1 MMLFKKFT
9 NENASEK
16 VTVKERLAYGCGD
29 FSSNIMYSAMA
40 AFLLFYMVEALNES
54 LGVVYRDV
62 ASTGKI
68 VVIGRP

>member
-29 FSSNIMYSAMA
+29 FSSNDYVFCNGGISVI
-40 AFLLFYMVEALNES
+40 LLHRCSRGKCKPCGQKVS
-54 LGVVYRDV
+54 LRNL
-62 ASTGKI
+62 
-68 VVIGRP
+68 

>member
-40 AFLLFYMVEALNES
+40 FLLFCYTDVV
-54 LGVVYRDV
+54 GVS
-62 ASTGKI
+62 AAAKSQFEKFM
-68 VVIGRP
+68 IG

>member
-29 FSSNIMYSAMA
+29 
-40 AFLLFYMVEALNES
+40 L
-54 LGVVYRDV
+54 
-62 ASTGKI
+62 
-68 VVIGRP
+68 

>member
-40 AFLLFYMVEALNES
+40 AFLSFGYTDVV
-54 LGVVYRDV
+54 GVS
-62 ASTGKI
+62 AAAKSQFEKFM
-68 VVIGRP
+68 IG